1 MNRPKADKQKMILTL
16 LTEGTSIR
24 SIERITGVHRD
35 TIVRLICRIG
45 AKCAADMDSRLNGL
59 TGKYW
64 ETDEVWTYVHCKKE
78 RLAKGVSDVEWGDQ
92 YVFIAIDADS
102 KLVPC
107 FEVGKR
113 SPLTATLLMETLK
126 RRVNGHRLHLVTD
139 GYGGYIPAIDSTFG
153 LQNVDYAMLIK
164 KFAPRTGDS
173 EGETYSPRA
182 IVAQRPSVISGS
194 PDPARVSTS
203 YIERQNL
210 TLRMSLRRFAR
221 LTNAFSKRLVYLRAA
236 LQIHFW
242 WYNFGRAHRSLSMA
256 TPAMAAGVTDTFGTW
271 DDIIGG

>member
-1 MNRPKADKQKMILTL
+1 MNRLKADKQKMILTL

-45 AKCAADMDSRLNGL
+45 EKCAADMETRLQGL
-59 TGKYW
+59 NMKYL
-64 ETDEVWTYVHCKKE
+64 ETDEVWTYVGCKKE
-78 RLAKGVSDVEWGDQ
+78 RLPNPREEMELGDQ
-92 YVFIAIDADS
+92 FVFIAIDADS

-113 SPLTATLLMETLK
+113 SPYTATLLMETLK
-126 RRVNGHRLHLVTD
+126 RRMNGNRMHLVTD
-139 GYGGYIPAIDSTFG
+139 GYGGYITAVDRVFG
-153 LQNVDYAMLIK
+153 MENVDYAMLIK
-164 KFAPRTGDS
+164 KFAPRTGES
-173 EGETYSPRA
+173 EGETYSPRK
-182 IVAQRPSVISGS
+182 IVRQEPSVISGN
-194 PDPARVSTS
+194 PEPKRVSTS

-210 TLRMSLRRFAR
+210 TLRMSLRRLAR
-221 LTNAFSKRLVYLRAA
+221 LTNAFSKRLVCLRAA

-256 TPAMAAGVTDTFGTW
+256 TPAMAAGITDTFSTW
-271 DDIIGG
+271 DEIIG